1 MNRND
6 NYERFNENE
15 SAILFSDKTIRRG
28 FIRKVYAL
36 LLAQLIVTCIF
47 ITIFLYVPEVKL
59 ASRQY
64 PGIYIAALV
73 GTFVLIIALTC
84 FEGLRRKWPLNIIML
99 GVFTL
104 FEGWLL
110 GSISSYYGKDEVLMA
125 VGITTIIVFSLS
137 IFAFQT
143 KWDMTGCHMF
153 MFVAL
158 IILLIFGILCIFIRN
173 RILSIVYSSLGA
185 LIFSA
190 YIIFDT
196 QMMMGGDKKY
206 SLSPEEYIFAA
217 LTLYLDIV
225 NLFLYILQLINH
237 SNN

>member
-143 KWDMTGCHMF
+143 K
-153 MFVAL
+153 
-158 IILLIFGILCIFIRN
+158 
-173 RILSIVYSSLGA
+173 
-185 LIFSA
+185 